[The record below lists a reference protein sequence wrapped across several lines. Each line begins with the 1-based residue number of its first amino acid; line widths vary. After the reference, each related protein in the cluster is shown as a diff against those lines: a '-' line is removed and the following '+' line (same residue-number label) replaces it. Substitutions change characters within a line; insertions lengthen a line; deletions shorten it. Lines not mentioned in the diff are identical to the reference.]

1 MSSMSRRGRR
11 ALVVDASVARAAG
24 ETEHPRSKACR
35 DFLTAIL
42 DICHRVVV
50 NPVIRGEWKRHQ
62 SRFTSKWRVS
72 MAARRKPLND
82 HPAAPTGLR
91 LEEFP
96 ESARKAIEKDLCL
109 IETALAADK
118 EIVTLDRKLYEAL
131 GEAPSGERVRDEI
144 TWHDPVVD
152 GTAKLGR

>member
-1 MSSMSRRGRR
+1 M
-11 ALVVDASVARAAG
+11 
-24 ETEHPRSKACR
+24 
-35 DFLTAIL
+35 
-42 DICHRVVV
+42 
-50 NPVIRGEWKRHQ
+50 NPTIREEWNRHE
-62 SRFTSKWRVS
+62 SRFTRKWRVS
-72 MAARRKPLND
+72 MAARHKALND
-82 HPAAPTGLR
+82 GPAALTGLR
-91 LEEFP
+91 LEQFP

-118 EIVTLDRKLYEAL
+118 EIVTLDRRLYDAL